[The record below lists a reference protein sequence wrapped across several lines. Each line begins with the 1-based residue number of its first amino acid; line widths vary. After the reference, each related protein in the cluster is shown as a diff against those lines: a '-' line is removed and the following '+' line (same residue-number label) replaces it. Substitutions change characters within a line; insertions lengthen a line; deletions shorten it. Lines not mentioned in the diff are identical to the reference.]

1 MRDEINAAVKAAMLG
16 KDKPRLSALRMVT
29 AAIKDRDIAER
40 GHGRGPLSDDGL
52 RELLA
57 KMIKQRQE
65 SVRLFTEGNRP
76 ELAAAETAEI
86 AVIQS
91 FLPAQLGEDEV
102 KVAITEAIAEAG
114 ASSAKDMGKVMAVL
128 KSRYAGRMD
137 FAKASGQVKA
147 MLG

>member
-1 MRDEINAAVKAAMLG
+1 MRDEINEAVKAAMLA

-65 SVRLFTEGNRP
+65 LVRLYEQGKRP
-76 ELAAAETAEI
+76 ELAAVETAEI

-91 FLPAQLGEDEV
+91 FLPTQLGEDEV
-102 KVAITEAIAEAG
+102 KAAIAEAIKEAG
-114 ASSAKDMGKVMAVL
+114 ATSAKDMGKVMAVL
-128 KSRYAGRMD
+128 KGRYAGRMD
-137 FAKASGQVKA
+137 FGKASGQVKA